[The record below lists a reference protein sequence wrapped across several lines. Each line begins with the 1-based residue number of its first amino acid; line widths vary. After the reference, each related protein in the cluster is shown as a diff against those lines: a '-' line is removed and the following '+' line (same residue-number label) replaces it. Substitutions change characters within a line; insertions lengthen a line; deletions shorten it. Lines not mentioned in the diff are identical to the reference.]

1 MSSVNDFLLQSRITV
16 ETAKSAAS
24 TTPTL
29 HVVLESDLA
38 IFEPAKV
45 GFAKK
50 IYGDL
55 KAKNVY
61 IASDDGLQF
70 LLIVS
75 KENFKKLGQNPV
87 GDAHIVTNWGGF
99 VAATLQTSA
108 LEKRDA
114 LFVKASQGASTIIVP
129 HAEHFTLAILQR
141 SVSNKVATKA
151 YQERL
156 KNECVVTIDETLC
169 SDEKLKKAR
178 NLHEAMLVTRSLI
191 NMPPNVLNPLSYATF
206 VSSLLHSHQHFKSL
220 KKVTIE
226 IIDNQKLVDMGCGL
240 ITAVGKGSVIPPCVV
255 KLSYN
260 PTATKHIALVG
271 KGVTFDSGGLDIKAS
286 APMRNMKK
294 DMGGSASAL
303 GSFLAIASLELPIQV
318 SCYLALAEN
327 MVSGNAMRP
336 GDVYIAKNG
345 LSVEID
351 NTDAEGRL
359 VLADTMCL
367 ALEQKPDWLIDL
379 ATLTGAARI
388 ALGPQVDAMFT
399 NDHKVAETLTEIGIS
414 LGDWVWEMPLVDDYD
429 SMFDSAVAE
438 FTNCSTSG
446 LGGAIT
452 AAQFLKK
459 FVSNNTKWTHI
470 DTYMWNDKASDLYA
484 ENGASAKCVRLVTW
498 AAEHFGKSAL

>member
-1 MSSVNDFLLQSRITV
+1 MSSVNDFLLRSRITIGNS
-16 ETAKSAAS
+16 KSATPS
-24 TTPTL
+24 SPTL
-29 HVVLESDLA
+29 HVVLESELSTFDA
-38 IFEPAKV
+38 TKI

-50 IYGDL
+50 VYGDL
-55 KAKNVY
+55 KPKNIYV
-61 IASDDGLQF
+61 ASDDGFHF
-70 LLIVS
+70 LLVVS
-75 KENFKKLGQNPV
+75 KESLKKLGQNSV
-87 GDAHIVTNWGGF
+87 GEPHIATHWGGL
-99 VAATLQTSA
+99 VALALQTSA
-108 LEKRDA
+108 LEKRDV
-114 LFVKASQGASTIIVP
+114 LFVKASEGAAAVIAP
-129 HAEHFTLAILQR
+129 NAEHFTLAILQR
-141 SVSNKVATKA
+141 TVSNKVATKA

-156 KNECVVTIDETLC
+156 KKECVVTIDELLC
-169 SDEKLKKAR
+169 SNDKLTKAR
-178 NLHEAMLVTRSLI
+178 HLHESMLVTRSLI
-191 NMPPNVLNPLSYATF
+191 NMPPNILNPQSYANF
-206 VSSLLHSHQHFKSL
+206 VSGLLHSHPHFKLL
-220 KKVTIE
+220 KNVSIE
-226 IIDNQKLVDMGCGL
+226 IIDNAKLVDMGCGL
-240 ITAVGKGSVIPPCVV
+240 ITAVGKGSTIPPCVV

-260 PTATKHIALVG
+260 PSATKHIAIVG
-271 KGVTFDSGGLDIKAS
+271 KGVTFDSGGLDIKDS
-286 APMRNMKK
+286 GPMRNMKK

-303 GSFLAIASLELPIQV
+303 GSFLAIASLELPV
-318 SCYLALAEN
+318 HVNCYLALAEN

-367 ALEQKPDWLIDL
+367 AFDLKPDWLIDL

-388 ALGPQVDAMFT
+388 ALGPQVDAIFS
-399 NDHKVAETLTEIGIS
+399 NDHKVADTLTNIGVS

-429 SMFDSAVAE
+429 SMFDSSIAE

-459 FVSNNTKWTHI
+459 FVPTNATWTHI

-498 AAEHFGKSAL
+498 AAENFGK